1 MEEIFDNI
9 HTREDCDSFIEEIKS
24 KLKQLEGKQLRI
36 EVFFHRYADTQSKC
50 SKQIEELKM
59 KHAHILSYINIL
71 KNIDTLERL
80 QLRKLAIEI
89 KLFNFEKE
97 RSNPTNYHIAQKHFE
112 LQSLKLNIEFL
123 NNILSLAKKRREEL

>member
-1 MEEIFDNI
+1 MEEIFDHI
-9 HTREDCDSFIEEIKS
+9 HTKKDCDSFIEEIKS
-24 KLKQLEGKQLRI
+24 KLKQLEGKQLNI

-50 SKQIEELKM
+50 NKQIEELKM
-59 KHAHILSYINIL
+59 KHAHLLSYIKIL

-97 RSNPTNYHIAQKHFE
+97 RSKPSSYHIAQKHFE

-123 NNILSLAKKRREEL
+123 NKVLSLAQKRRGEL

>member
-1 MEEIFDNI
+1 MEEIFI
-9 HTREDCDSFIEEIKS
+9 HVTTRDDCDVFIEEIK
-24 KLKQLEGKQLRI
+24 LNLTQLEGKELRI
-36 EVFFHRYADTQSKC
+36 EMFFFKYADTQSKC

-59 KHAHILSYINIL
+59 KHAHLLSYIKIL
-71 KNIDTLERL
+71 KNKDTLERL

-97 RSNPTNYHIAQKHFE
+97 RSKPTSYHIAQKYLE

-123 NNILSLAKKRREEL
+123 NKVLTLANKRRAEL

>member
-1 MEEIFDNI
+1 
-9 HTREDCDSFIEEIKS
+9 
-24 KLKQLEGKQLRI
+24 
-36 EVFFHRYADTQSKC
+36 
-50 SKQIEELKM
+50 M
-59 KHAHILSYINIL
+59 KHAHILSYIKIL
-71 KNIDTLERL
+71 NNIDTLERL

-123 NNILSLAKKRREEL
+123 NNILSLAKKRRGEL